1 MFSDSQLKMPESFTT
16 NVFDSRFALTA
27 GPCILR
33 EVPKMPNSAT
43 VFNINRSLLMS
54 AKFEDT
60 RDFFTVAL
68 AAARFGEKLTVP
80 HLLRSSHPID

>member
-1 MFSDSQLKMPESFTT
+1 
-16 NVFDSRFALTA
+16 
-27 GPCILR
+27 
-33 EVPKMPNSAT
+33 MPNSAT
-43 VFNINRSLLMS
+43 VFNINRSLSMS